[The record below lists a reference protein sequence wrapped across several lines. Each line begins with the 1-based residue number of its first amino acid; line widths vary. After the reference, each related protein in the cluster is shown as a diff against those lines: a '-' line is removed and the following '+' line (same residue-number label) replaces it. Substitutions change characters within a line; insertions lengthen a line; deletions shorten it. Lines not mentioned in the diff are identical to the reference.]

1 MNWAELFTYDSK
13 TGEIR
18 NKVKRNARSK
28 EGAQVGWVNSEGYLV
43 TTINQRKFR
52 VHRIIWEMHH
62 GQIPEGLEIDHINRN
77 RRDNRIENLR
87 LANRHEQNLNLSRRQ
102 SDSGVTGVVFN
113 KKDERWQAQIGLK
126 GKHVYLGQF
135 LSKEMAVA
143 AREQAEARLGFR
155 G

>member
-143 AREQAEARLGFR
+143 ARKQAEARLGFR